1 MVHGDMLR
9 RRGDTRATARCC
21 IRPSLAESRP
31 RSATV
36 SKFSICASQ
45 VAYPSTAGLTG
56 YSVAASA
63 REVSEVIG

>member
-9 RRGDTRATARCC
+9 WCGDIKAADSCC
-21 IRPSLAESRP
+21 IRPSRVETRP

-36 SKFSICASQ
+36 SKFSIRALQ
-45 VAYPSTAGLTG
+45 FAYPSPVGLTG

-63 REVSEVIG
+63 REVTEVVG

>member
-1 MVHGDMLR
+1 MFHGDMLR
-9 RRGDTRATARCC
+9 WRGDTKATARRC
-21 IRPSLAESRP
+21 IRPSLADARP
-31 RSATV
+31 RSATD

-45 VAYPSTAGLTG
+45 VAYPSTGGLTG